1 MKIVHLI
8 GGGDV
13 GGAKTHILYLLGELS
28 KHVDVKLICL
38 RPGAN
43 ADEARALGIDVTVV
57 KSNNILNDI
66 KTVRKIIR
74 EGNYDIIHSHG
85 AKANFFA
92 LAARHKTGIP
102 TVTTVHSDY
111 RLDYM
116 HSLARRLTIGLSNSI
131 ALHFMNN
138 YIAVSENFRKMLLS
152 RGFKYQDIY
161 VLYNGIDFSVPTVE
175 YSREGLIKKYNLN
188 INDDDVIV
196 GIAARL
202 YPVKSIDTIIKAAK
216 IIKEKTPHVKFII
229 AGDGE
234 DRKQLEALSAS
245 LGLTDTVFFPGWLD
259 DPNELMSSIDI
270 SVLTSISESFSYS
283 ILEGARFRKATI
295 SSRVGGIP
303 DLIES
308 GKNGYLFEPGD
319 YEHFAE
325 LILELAEN
333 KEKRIAMGVKLYQ
346 KALANFSVEA
356 MGRTQLEIYNS
367 ILKKRA
373 EAASSPGGKQYD
385 AIIHGYYGFR
395 NIGDDALLMSILKD
409 LKRYKPDIRLLV
421 LSRDPSITTCD
432 FQIDSIGRFDM
443 LRIFRA
449 MMKSKAFIYGG
460 GNLLQDNTST
470 RSLFFYLSTVW
481 LAKLLHLKVMFYAN
495 GIGPLRKKLSRFLTK
510 KIINRV
516 DIITLREEMSFKEL
530 KSMDISNPR
539 ILLTAD
545 AAFSVAEGCES
556 SESNQSDQSN
566 KGSDSCAADILS
578 TLGVPTDK
586 PLLGISLRKYPGHEK
601 FEHEKYES
609 AIARVADHMVEEYGA
624 YPVFIP
630 MQYPDDIPILKNAA
644 ARMNHSSNIV
654 HAKLSVLQTYELI
667 SKMHIMLGMRLHA
680 LIFSA
685 VNFVP
690 MVGLVYDP
698 KIQGFLDCIDQ
709 PSAGDVRQ
717 LDCDNLLKLTEQ
729 VWNNRD
735 ELSRQLAATIPAF
748 KEKARENAKVAVELI
763 ESYGK

>member
-28 KHVDVKLICL
+28 KHVEVKLICL

-43 ADEARALGIDVTVV
+43 ADEARALGIDVTVI
-57 KSNNILNDI
+57 KSKNIFNDI
-66 KTVRKIIR
+66 RAVRKLIC
-74 EGNYDIIHSHG
+74 EGKYNIMHSHG

-92 LAARHKTGIP
+92 LAARHKSGIP

-116 HSLARRLTIGLSNSI
+116 HSLARRMTIGLTNSI

-138 YIAVSENFRKMLLS
+138 YIAVSENFKKMLLS
-152 RGFKYQDIY
+152 RGFKFQDIY

-175 YSREGLIKKYNLN
+175 YSRESLINKYNLN
-188 INDDDVIV
+188 INEDDVIV

-216 IIKEKTPHVKFII
+216 IIKEKTTKVKFII

-234 DRKQLEALSAS
+234 DRKQLEALSTS

-308 GKNGYLFEPGD
+308 GRNGYLFEPGD
-319 YEHFAE
+319 YKHFAE
-325 LILELAEN
+325 LIMELAEN
-333 KEKRIAMGVKLYQ
+333 KEKRITMGVKLYQ

-356 MGRTQLEIYNS
+356 MGRTQLDIYRK

-373 EAASSPGGKQYD
+373 EALSNPGGKEYD

-395 NIGDDALLMSILKD
+395 NIGDDALLMSIIKD
-409 LKRYKPDIRLLV
+409 LKEFKPDIRLLV
-421 LSRDPSITTCD
+421 LSRNPSITTCD
-432 FQIDSIGRFDM
+432 FQIDAIGRFDM
-443 LRIFRA
+443 LRIYRV
-449 MMKSKAFIYGG
+449 MRKSKAFIYGG

-481 LAKLLHLKVMFYAN
+481 LAKMLKLKVMFYAN
-495 GIGPLRKKLSRFLTK
+495 GIGPLKKKLSRFLTK

-516 DIITLREEMSFKEL
+516 DIITLREGMSFKEL

-545 AAFSVAEGCES
+545 AALSVAEGSEACTS
-556 SESNQSDQSN
+556 SEASDT
-566 KGSDSCAADILS
+566 DILS
-578 TLGVPTDK
+578 LLGIPTDK

-654 HAKLSVLQTYELI
+654 RVKLNVLQTYELV
-667 SKMHIMLGMRLHA
+667 SKMHVMLGMRLHA

-685 VNFVP
+685 VNAVP

-698 KIQGFLDCIDQ
+698 KIQGFLDCINQ

-717 LDCDNLLKLTEQ
+717 LDYNNLLKLTEQ
-729 VWNNRD
+729 VWKEHD
-735 ELSRQLAATIPAF
+735 ELSRQLITKIPALQ
-748 KEKARENAKVAVELI
+748 EKARENAKVAVELI
-763 ESYGK
+763 DSYGE